1 MHICVCQTFIFC
13 KTSTYIYIFLVLVCP
28 NGTEYRGCGW
38 NLSCSDITGV
48 RGCKEQSPCTS
59 GCFCSDGTILQD
71 GVCADMNSCSG
82 SWNPQRSV

>member
-1 MHICVCQTFIFC
+1 M
-13 KTSTYIYIFLVLVCP
+13 VLVCP

-38 NLSCSDITGV
+38 NLSCSDITRV

-82 SWNPQRSV
+82 T